1 MMNNVRR
8 VYVEKKPAFAVK
20 AKELQAEIK
29 GYLGIHSVTGVRV
42 LIRYDIENISE
53 ETYKKALVTVFSEP
67 PVDDIYEEGFEAM
80 GAKSFSVEYLP
91 GQFDQRADSAEQCMK
106 LLNEEE
112 EPIIRS
118 ATTYVI
124 EGDVTE
130 EQLEAI
136 KKHCINPVD
145 SREAD
150 AEKPATLVQEF
161 EDPADVMIFDGFI
174 TMEEA
179 ALKELYGSLG
189 LAMTFKD
196 FLHIQNYFANE
207 EKRNPSMTEIRVL
220 DTYWSDHCRHTTFS
234 TELKNVSFDEGF
246 YKAPIEAAYNN
257 YLDNFKNLYEGRS
270 DKFVCLMD
278 IALSAMKKLKKEGK
292 LQDQEESD
300 EINACS
306 IVVPVEV
313 DGEIEEWL
321 VNFKNETHN
330 HPTEIEPFG
339 GAATCL
345 GGAIRDPLS
354 GRTYVY
360 QAMRVTG
367 AADPTVSVKETISGR
382 LPQKKLVRK
391 CFFKVMEFCI
401 EPTLFEI
408 SSM

>member
-1 MMNNVRR
+1 MSNVRR

-29 GYLGIHSVTGVRV
+29 GYLGINSVTGVRV

-67 PVDDIYEEGFEAM
+67 PVDDIYEESFEAM

-150 AEKPATLVQEF
+150 AEKPNTLVQEF
-161 EDPADVMIFDGFI
+161 DDPADVMIFDGFI

-179 ALKELYGSLG
+179 ALRELYGSLG

-220 DTYWSDHCRHTTFS
+220 DTYWSDHCRHTTFFNS
-234 TELKNVSFDEGF
+234 VENV
-246 YKAPIEAAYNN
+246 
-257 YLDNFKNLYEGRS
+257 
-270 DKFVCLMD
+270 V
-278 IALSAMKKLKKEGK
+278 
-292 LQDQEESD
+292 
-300 EINACS
+300 
-306 IVVPVEV
+306 
-313 DGEIEEWL
+313 
-321 VNFKNETHN
+321 
-330 HPTEIEPFG
+330 
-339 GAATCL
+339 
-345 GGAIRDPLS
+345 
-354 GRTYVY
+354 
-360 QAMRVTG
+360 
-367 AADPTVSVKETISGR
+367 
-382 LPQKKLVRK
+382 
-391 CFFKVMEFCI
+391 
-401 EPTLFEI
+401 
-408 SSM
+408 